1 MILPRDGLDAA
12 PHWTAGIGSREDGC
26 MATAIRGGSLSLRNQ
41 PAESDMKTFAIAILV
56 TGLLTLNATAGSVAI
71 QREPPEGAMR
81 LGQRIRV
88 DDGTCP
94 TGKVKEVTAAQ
105 LTSQGIQRT
114 RVCVKR

>member
-1 MILPRDGLDAA
+1 
-12 PHWTAGIGSREDGC
+12 
-26 MATAIRGGSLSLRNQ
+26 
-41 PAESDMKTFAIAILV
+41 MKTFWTAII
-56 TGLLTLNATAGSVAI
+56 TLGVFTLSATAGSVAV
-71 QREPPEGAMR
+71 QHEPPDGAMR

-105 LTSQGIQRT
+105 LTPQGIQRT